1 GVTHLAMGRADS
13 VARRSDGTVWTWGD
27 NCHGQLGDGTLVSRF
42 VPAAV
47 AGVSNIV
54 AIAAGFHH
62 TLVQAQNGMLSS
74 WGSNDSGQLGL
85 GPNDFRSSPGLVEE
99 WYY

>member
-1 GVTHLAMGRADS
+1 
-13 VARRSDGTVWTWGD
+13 
-27 NCHGQLGDGTLVSRF
+27 
-42 VPAAV
+42 
-47 AGVSNIV
+47 V